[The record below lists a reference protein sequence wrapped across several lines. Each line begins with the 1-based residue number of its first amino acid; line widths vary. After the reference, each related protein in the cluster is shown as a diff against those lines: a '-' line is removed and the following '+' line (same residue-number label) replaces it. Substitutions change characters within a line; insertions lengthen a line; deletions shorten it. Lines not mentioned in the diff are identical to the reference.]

1 MKILSLECSASPAS
15 VCVTENGRILSSSFI
30 NVKMTHSQTLL
41 PMVKNSLDA
50 AGIKLDDID
59 AFAISSGPGSFT
71 GIRIGIAA
79 VKGLAF
85 KDDVPCV
92 AVSTLEAMAQLF
104 INENAL
110 ICAVMDARCNQVY
123 NALFK
128 VENGQISRLCDDRA
142 LLCQELKE
150 ELEKNYSNEKIIITG
165 DGADLFYSYVL
176 ENNNI
181 SLAPEH
187 LKYQNAI
194 GVAFAAETAIQKDG
208 TLSPAALLPK
218 YLRLPQAEREL
229 KKKLNKQ
236 ECC

>member
-15 VCVTENGRILSSSFI
+15 VCITENGKILSSAFI

-41 PMVKNSLDA
+41 PMVKNCLDA
-50 AGIKLDDID
+50 ASIKLDDID

-79 VKGLAF
+79 VKGLAL
-85 KDDVPCV
+85 KNNVPCV

-104 INENAL
+104 IDHNTL

-123 NALFK
+123 NALFS
-128 VENGQISRLCDDRA
+128 VENGNITRLCEDRA
-142 LLCQELKE
+142 LLCDELTDELKN
-150 ELEKNYSNEKIIITG
+150 NYSDRNIIIVG
-165 DGADLFYSYVL
+165 DGADLFYSHLTEDINV
-176 ENNNI
+176 

-187 LKYQNAI
+187 LKYQNAV
-194 GVAFAAETAIQKDG
+194 GVAFAAQSAIQNGD
-208 TLSPAALLPK
+208 TVSPAALLPK